1 LSEAPIRIVLCDDHA
16 VVRAGLRRLLEDEPG
31 FDVVGEAATA
41 EDAIRLVGT
50 TRPDVVLMD
59 LSLPGDDGIS
69 ATRCIRAEHPRTHVL
84 VLTMHDDVAYLREAF
99 AAGAAGYVVKK
110 AADVELVAAL
120 RTVASGDTY
129 VHPNLGAAL
138 LNHKAAQSAVG
149 GRFPELSPRELEV
162 LRLLAVGFT
171 NPEMAE
177 KLGLSVRTI
186 ETHRANVQ
194 QKLGL
199 RSRAEL
205 ARLARDSGL
214 V

>member
-1 LSEAPIRIVLCDDHA
+1 MSDVPIRLVLCDDHTL
-16 VVRAGLRRLLEDEPG
+16 VRTGLRRLLQDEPG

-41 EDAIRLVGT
+41 DDAIRLVASTG
-50 TRPDVVLMD
+50 PDVVVMD
-59 LSLPGDDGIS
+59 VSLSGEDGIS
-69 ATRCIRAEHPRTHVL
+69 ATRRIRAEHPSTRVV
-84 VLTMHDDVAYLREAF
+84 VLTMHDDVGYLREAF
-99 AAGAAGYVVKK
+99 GAGAAGYVVKK

-138 LNHKAAQSAVG
+138 LAQEPAPSGARG
-149 GRFPELSPRELEV
+149 QAPDISPRELEV
-162 LRLLAVGFT
+162 LRLIAVGFT
-171 NPEMAE
+171 NPEIAE

-186 ETHRANVQ
+186 ETHRANLM

-205 ARLARDSGL
+205 VRMARDSGL

>member
-1 LSEAPIRIVLCDDHA
+1 LTEAPVRIVLCDDHT

-41 EDAIRLVGT
+41 EDALTLVGT

-59 LSLPGDDGIS
+59 LSLPGDDGIA
-69 ATRCIRAEHPRTHVL
+69 ATRSISAVHPGTHVL

-120 RTVASGDTY
+120 RTVAGGDTY

-138 LNHKAAQSAVG
+138 LSHKAAPTGSG
-149 GRFPELSPRELEV
+149 GRFADLSPREVEV

-171 NPEMAE
+171 NPEIAE

-194 QKLGL
+194 QKLNL

>member
-1 LSEAPIRIVLCDDHA
+1 MSEAPIRIVLCDDHSL
-16 VVRAGLRRLLEDEPG
+16 VRGGLRRLLEDEPG

-41 EDAIRLVGT
+41 ADAISLVGT

-59 LSLPGDDGIS
+59 LSLPGEDGIS
-69 ATRCIRAEHPRTHVL
+69 ATRCISAEHPGTHVL

-120 RTVASGDTY
+120 RTVAAGDTY

-138 LNHKAAQSAVG
+138 LTQKAAPSGVG
-149 GRFPELSPRELEV
+149 GRFADLSPRELEV

-171 NPEMAE
+171 NPEIAE

-194 QKLGL
+194 QKLNL

>member
-1 LSEAPIRIVLCDDHA
+1 
-16 VVRAGLRRLLEDEPG
+16 
-31 FDVVGEAATA
+31 
-41 EDAIRLVGT
+41 
-50 TRPDVVLMD
+50 
-59 LSLPGDDGIS
+59 
-69 ATRCIRAEHPRTHVL
+69 
-84 VLTMHDDVAYLREAF
+84 
-99 AAGAAGYVVKK
+99 
-110 AADVELVAAL
+110 
-120 RTVASGDTY
+120 
-129 VHPNLGAAL
+129 
-138 LNHKAAQSAVG
+138 
-149 GRFPELSPRELEV
+149 LEV

-177 KLGLSVRTI
+177 RLGLSVRTI

>member
-1 LSEAPIRIVLCDDHA
+1 LSDAGIRIVLCDDHT
-16 VVRAGLRRLLEDEPG
+16 VVRTGLRRLLEDQPG

-41 EDAIRLVGT
+41 EDALSLVGT
-50 TRPDVVLMD
+50 TQPDVVLMD
-59 LSLPGDDGIS
+59 LSLPGDDGIA
-69 ATRCIRAEHPRTHVL
+69 ATRSIRAEHPGTRVL

-120 RTVASGDTY
+120 RTVACGDTY

-138 LNHKAAQSAVG
+138 LSSTATQPSVG
-149 GRFPELSPRELEV
+149 GQFHDLSPREVEV

-177 KLGLSVRTI
+177 KLGLSVRTV
-186 ETHRANVQ
+186 EGHRANVQ

-205 ARLARDSGL
+205 ARVARDSGL